1 MRGARD
7 ILFAKALIP
16 LRACGSEPFRASL
29 GWRREWI
36 LPAFSLERGSMS
48 TLVSRRELLAGALAS
63 GVIRLIPSEGL
74 AMQRTSGSLVA
85 NARGG
90 YLFLPGQPFF
100 SFGAIAA
107 SGFEINRA
115 IFRRPPL
122 FPEGLAAVERHLRAA
137 GRPLQALC
145 GLELRNG
152 RQANMQEFMAFNTRY
167 IESLRK
173 AGMLVTDQMPLTR
186 SNLVVTG
193 AEAEHRIHAFT
204 YTVPASSAARQ
215 TPTFV
220 IAGIP
225 EVRFLGPKSEI
236 IAKDDV
242 SLDGLRQKTAFV
254 LETIAGLLT
263 TMRVGWGDVTG
274 IQLYTMRDL
283 HPLVESVVLPRI
295 GDAAQ
300 RGIQWHYVLLPLE
313 GGDVEIDVRSVRAEL
328 TIDG

>member
-1 MRGARD
+1 MQ
-7 ILFAKALIP
+7 
-16 LRACGSEPFRASL
+16 RAS
-29 GWRREWI
+29 
-36 LPAFSLERGSMS
+36 
-48 TLVSRRELLAGALAS
+48 V
-63 GVIRLIPSEGL
+63 
-74 AMQRTSGSLVA
+74 SLVA
-85 NARGG
+85 NERGG
-90 YLFLPGQPFF
+90 YLFVPGQPFF
-100 SFGAIAA
+100 SMGAVAA

-115 IFRRPPL
+115 IFRQPPV
-122 FPEGLAAVERHLRAA
+122 FPEGLAAVERHLGAA

-152 RQANMQEFMAFNTRY
+152 RQANMREFMSFNERY

-173 AGMLVTDQMPLTR
+173 AGMLATDQMPLTR

-193 AEAEHRIHAFT
+193 TEAVHRIHALT
-204 YTVPASSAARQ
+204 YTVRASSPSSRP
-215 TPTFV
+215 PTFV

-236 IAKDDV
+236 VARDDV
-242 SLDGLRQKTAFV
+242 SLNGLRQKTAFV

-263 TMRVGWGDVTG
+263 TMGVGWRDVTG
-274 IQLYTMRDL
+274 IQLYTVRDL
-283 HPLVESVVLPRI
+283 HPLLESVVLPRI
-295 GDAAQ
+295 GEAAQ